1 VSARL
6 RYDVVVLGGGS
17 AGCVLASRLS
27 EQTDRAVC
35 LVEAGPD
42 YGPFLGGRWPADLLD
57 ARAAPYTHDWG
68 FGDGRSLLRARLV
81 GGCSAHNACFVVWG
95 EPEDYDEWGEG
106 WSFAAIRPYLERA
119 QRMIETRSVEP
130 EEITPVQH
138 AVIEAAGVA
147 GIPFL
152 DDLNRLDVTDGIAP
166 VPLNAVGS
174 VRWNAA
180 FAYLDPARSRSNLA
194 ILGRT
199 LIDRVRIRGD
209 IACAAIVRRG
219 GEVIEIEA
227 DLFVLAAGAYGS
239 PAVLLRS
246 GIGPSEQL
254 RRLSIETACALP
266 GVGAHL
272 VDHPGV
278 GLQFALTDEMQ
289 HATARFAQARP
300 LFKDQCILRAASRRR
315 PDGCSA
321 LHLVPR
327 TSDVEGGGYR
337 ADVGVFVLKPCAS
350 GSVRLRTADP
360 EVLPLV
366 DNGFLSDPGGQD
378 TALLVEGIELMRS
391 LTRLR
396 PLDRVV
402 ACELDGVC
410 DDDAVSEFA
419 RRRVKGY
426 DHPVGSCKM
435 GPESDEFAVVDPDG
449 RVHGYENLYVA
460 DASIMPTIPRA
471 NTHLTV
477 LAVAERIAER
487 LAARPEPPV
496 VALERSALERSAH
509 GGDG

>member
-1 VSARL
+1 MSARR

-27 EQTDRAVC
+27 EEAERSVC

-42 YGPFLGGRWPADLLD
+42 YGPSDGGRWPADVLD

-68 FGDGRSLLRARLV
+68 FGDGRSLLRARIV

-95 EPEDYDEWGEG
+95 APEDYDEWGEE
-106 WSFAAIRPYLERA
+106 WSFAAVRPHLERA
-119 QRMIETRSVEP
+119 QRMIETRPVEP
-130 EEITPVQH
+130 EEITPVQR

-166 VPLNAVGS
+166 VPLNAVGA

-194 ILGRT
+194 ILDRA
-199 LIDRVRIRGD
+199 LVDRVRFRGD
-209 IACAAIVRRG
+209 RACGAIVRRG
-219 GEVIEIEA
+219 GEVIDIEA
-227 DLFVLAAGAYGS
+227 DRFVLAAGAYGS

-246 GIGPSEQL
+246 GVGPVREL
-254 RRLSIETACALP
+254 RALSIDTASSLP

-278 GLQFALTDEMQ
+278 GLQFALTDGMQ
-289 HATARFAQARP
+289 DATTRFAQARP
-300 LFKDQCILRAASRRR
+300 LFKDQCILRTASRRR

-327 TSDVEGGGYR
+327 TSDAEGGGYR

-350 GSVRLRTADP
+350 GSVRLRAADP

-366 DNGFLSDPGGQD
+366 DNGFLSDPDGED

-391 LTRLR
+391 LIRLP
-396 PLDRVV
+396 PLDRAV
-402 ACELDGVC
+402 ASELGGVC
-410 DDDAVSEFA
+410 DEDDAVSEFA

-426 DHPVGSCKM
+426 DHPVGTCKM

-487 LAARPEPPV
+487 LAAGPGSSV
-496 VALERSALERSAH
+496 VSAQRSAH
-509 GGDG
+509 GADC